1 MRYRIVAAVLGTLAL
16 LGFGATAAL
25 AHSDGQFATSA
36 HADPSAAEPVLA
48 ATGYDFTPMLVT
60 AGVFLLISGIAV
72 IVAKYLLARSRHS

>member
-1 MRYRIVAAVLGTLAL
+1 MKYRIVAAVLGTLAL

-25 AHSDGQFATSA
+25 ANSDAHSASGV
-36 HADPSAAEPVLA
+36 HVDPSAGEPALA

-60 AGVFLLISGIAV
+60 AGVLLLISGIAV

>member
-1 MRYRIVAAVLGTLAL
+1 MKYRVVAAVLGTLAL

-25 AHSDGQFATSA
+25 AHSDGQLATGVQ
-36 HADPSAAEPVLA
+36 ADPSASEPALA
-48 ATGYDFTPMLVT
+48 ATGYDFTPMLIT

>member
-1 MRYRIVAAVLGTLAL
+1 MRYRIVAALLGTLAL

-25 AHSDGQFATSA
+25 AHSVGHLDSTQQISSA
-36 HADPSAAEPVLA
+36 AAEPALA

-60 AGVFLLISGIAV
+60 AGVFLLISGVAV